1 MLILTFTFNA
11 TPNTNQGHQHS
22 DMQNPSACC
31 SKSLA
36 SSIYYY
42 YCVLFSLMAF
52 HTCETTQAPLK
63 SSTTLAHDNT
73 WLNVLRH
80 LHCTYKLWFAF
91 SIVVTRRALLGRSF
105 LLIHFI
111 VSSDGRLETMAVALH
126 AVARYSLNSG
136 HSVASENVI
145 RVETRLLTLRVK
157 ASSK

>member
-22 DMQNPSACC
+22 DMQNPLACC

-52 HTCETTQAPLK
+52 HICETTQAPLK
-63 SSTTLAHDNT
+63 SSTLAHDNT

-91 SIVVTRRALLGRSF
+91 SIVVTRRAQLGRSF

-145 RVETRLLTLRVK
+145 RVETRLMTLRVK